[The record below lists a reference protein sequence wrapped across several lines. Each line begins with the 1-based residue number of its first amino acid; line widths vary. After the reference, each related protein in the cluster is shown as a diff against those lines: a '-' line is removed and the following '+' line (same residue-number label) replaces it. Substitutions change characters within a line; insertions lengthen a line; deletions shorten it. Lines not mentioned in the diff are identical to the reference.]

1 MTRREGGW
9 EENQGVRLEQR
20 PQEPAVGGGAIKDG
34 GEIHRAR
41 NVGKGAVVELGV
53 DLGLWM
59 NPKGL
64 LKVAGCL
71 AFLCLLT
78 DKRVY
83 TLTDKER
90 RE

>member
-1 MTRREGGW
+1 M
-9 EENQGVRLEQR
+9 EQR

-41 NVGKGAVVELGV
+41 NVGKGAVV
-53 DLGLWM
+53 DLGLRM